1 MLKKSAS
8 VVLASKASST

>member
-8 VVLASKASST
+8 ILKG